1 MLGYEIREKMDGL
14 SVGSYYDIFINCLW
28 CKWRPDCCKQAAA

>member
-14 SVGSYYDIFINCLW
+14 SVGSYYDIFINYSSHC
-28 CKWRPDCCKQAAA
+28 